1 MIYQL
6 DKTTEIIYEYIEH
19 HPKSEREMICCL
31 DSHSNDDLRT
41 INYSYGDAFQDYA
54 YTCLDYLLELGLIF
68 EVNKE
73 GHKYYSVS
81 AKGNAYKRYKI
92 LNFVKEYAPHIISI
106 LSLAAAIVLA
116 IKG

>member
-6 DKTTEIIYEYIEH
+6 DKTTEIIYKYIER
-19 HPKSEREMICCL
+19 HPRSARDMICCL
-31 DSHSNDDLRT
+31 DNHSNDEVRK
-41 INYSYGDAFQDYA
+41 IKYSYENAFQEYA
-54 YTCLDYLLELGLIF
+54 YTCLDYLLELGLIY
-68 EVNKE
+68 EIEIE

-81 AKGNAYKRYKI
+81 AKGNAYKRFKL

-116 IKG
+116 VKG